1 MTIRSN
7 TKYIIETDENG
18 NAKYVTI
25 KQAAE
30 ERNLN
35 YDLVRKRMERGA
47 TLEEALAKEKY
58 YNLRKV
64 IDPETKEEITI
75 GDLAKKYN
83 IKTDTLHSRIF
94 DLNWNVEKAIS
105 KDVEFKNKKKVLTS
119 DLGDKYSYNKWD
131 IALGYGRGVISHK
144 RKRYKELSDVEI
156 LNKGNR
162 GIIFF
167 TNSDTGK
174 IFSQDKVRGE
184 EFVNKMNII

>member
-18 NAKYVTI
+18 NVKYVTI

-83 IKTDTLHSRIF
+83 IKIDTLHSRVF
-94 DLNWNVEKAIS
+94 DLGWSIERAVNEPINIS
-105 KDVEFKNKKKVLTS
+105 KAKKEITS
-119 DLGDKYSYNKWD
+119 DLGDTYSYNAWD
-131 IALGYGRGVISHK
+131 KILGFGRGTVSHRIL
-144 RKRYKELSDVEI
+144 RKKSEQEAITSGIRNAIYFIDPKT
-156 LNKGNR
+156 NKP
-162 GIIFF
+162 IP
-167 TNSDTGK
+167 
-174 IFSQDKVRGE
+174 QDQVGE
-184 EFVNKMNII
+184 EDFC